1 MSDVKGLVFDI
12 QSYSVHDGPGCRT
25 LVFLMGCPLRCTWC
39 ANPEGWEFR
48 QRMMFRATK
57 CIHDSQGCVRCID
70 RCPHH
75 AITAGED
82 GKGPLVVD
90 WSKCK
95 TCETFDCT
103 QACLKESMVVCGKW
117 YSIADLMRIFKRD
130 RHYWGGSGGVTF
142 SGGDPLVQKEF
153 LIAALKS
160 CHEAYIHTAIETS
173 ACFPQEQFLAVM
185 KYVDFAFV
193 DIKHMNAEK
202 HLEKTG
208 VSNEQTLN
216 NVKALVDTKWPG
228 RLIVRIPLIPGFN
241 DDDENIVATAEFV
254 KASGLKEINILPF
267 HRMGDS
273 KWSQCGM
280 TYPYR
285 EQESPS
291 PEKMHHVKEMVTE
304 QGITCYVGSDT
315 PF

>member
-1 MSDVKGLVFDI
+1 MIDAKGLVFDI

-48 QRMMFRATK
+48 QRMMYRVTK
-57 CIHDSQGCVRCID
+57 CVHDSQGCVRCVA

-75 AITAGED
+75 AISAGED
-82 GKGPLVVD
+82 GKGSLVID

-103 QACLKESMVVCGKW
+103 QACLKESLVVCGKW
-117 YSIADLMRIFKRD
+117 YSIEDLMKIFTRD
-130 RHYWGGSGGVTF
+130 RQYWGGSGGVTF
-142 SGGDPLVQKEF
+142 SGGDALVQKEF
-153 LIAALKS
+153 LIAILKR
-160 CHEAYIHTAIETS
+160 CQEGYIHTAIETS
-173 ACFPQEQFLAVM
+173 ACFSQEQFLAVM
-185 KYVDFAFV
+185 KYVNFAFV

-202 HLEKTG
+202 HLAETG
-208 VSNEQTLN
+208 VSNERTLN
-216 NVKALVDTKWPG
+216 NVKALVDAKWPG
-228 RLIVRIPLIPGFN
+228 RLIVRIPVIPGFN

-254 KASGLKEINILPF
+254 KNLGLKEINILPF
-267 HRMGDS
+267 HRLGDS

-280 TYPYR
+280 SYPYR
-285 EQESPS
+285 EQESPL
-291 PEKMHHVKEMVTE
+291 PEKMQHLKEIITE
-304 QGITCYVGSDT
+304 QGITAYVGSDT